1 MKILL
6 VNPRSANFSESFGL
20 VFPPIGLL
28 YVAAAAEKAGFK
40 VDVEDFLVSRRKP
53 SHLSFRDY
61 EVVGVTSDTRRFPGA
76 LEIAESV
83 AHGSERQEN

>member
-28 YVAAAAEKAGFK
+28 YVAAAAEKAGCT
-40 VDVEDFLVSRRKP
+40 VEVEDFLVSRRTP
-53 SHLSFRDY
+53 SHVRFRDY
-61 EVVGVTSDTRRFPGA
+61 DVVGVTSDTRRLPGA
-76 LEIAESV
+76 L
-83 AHGSERQEN
+83 